1 MLLSSSCTRKFIIT
15 SVPQLFESLLCGSE
29 NVFWVVGLVLSFPLS
44 SFTVADN
51 SASNLLRNLQSWA
64 VIRDRNRPPAGS
76 FMKTAGSFEVCEI
89 AGTGG
94 SLMLQCLE
102 N

>member
-1 MLLSSSCTRKFIIT
+1 LYKEFIIT
-15 SVPQLFESLLCGSE
+15 SAPQLFESLLCGSE
-29 NVFWVVGLVLSFPLS
+29 NVFWVVGLVLSFPLF

-51 SASNLLRNLQSWA
+51 SPSYLLRDLQSWA
-64 VIRDRNRPPAGS
+64 VIRDRNRPAAGS
-76 FMKTAGSFEVCEI
+76 FKKTAGSFEVCEI

-94 SLMLQCLE
+94 SLILQCLE